1 MCYNKPERKQ
11 KKNMIILFG
20 LAGSGKGTQG
30 RALAEIF
37 GWRWLSVGE
46 AIRQTNEY
54 DDIINQGNM
63 IPDEDVI
70 RLMGKQINKAE
81 DEGFDI
87 ILDGYPRDAV
97 QAQWLLDNM
106 PERLDGA
113 IILEVPKEELLERL
127 TLRGRDDDKE
137 RASIERRFAIY
148 EENINA
154 ILPLLEVANI
164 PVKRVNGVGKVEEV
178 TARLVE
184 VAKELN
190 PDATEQVQDVNG
202 GEIEHSYGE

>member
-1 MCYNKPERKQ
+1 
-11 KKNMIILFG
+11 MIILFG